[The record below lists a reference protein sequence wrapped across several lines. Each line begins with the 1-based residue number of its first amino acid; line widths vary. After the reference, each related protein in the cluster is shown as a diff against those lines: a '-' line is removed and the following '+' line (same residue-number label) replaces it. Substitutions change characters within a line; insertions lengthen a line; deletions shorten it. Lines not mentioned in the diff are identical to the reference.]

1 MRYAIQKLP
10 FPASKVGKT
19 SPKWIYKT
27 VVLKFSEPG
36 YITKHE
42 QMKIL
47 SQPDR
52 IENTSANYIAQH

>member
-47 SQPDR
+47 SQPD
-52 IENTSANYIAQH
+52 